1 MYYNK
6 KNHHN
11 NNGDFLMDFDR
22 KILKKG
28 KNITPI
34 DIKDNNK
41 NLCNTYD
48 FNLKSNKNSID
59 GFEIVTKVKRNFK

>member
-22 KILKKG
+22 KKIKKG
-28 KNITPI
+28 KNINPL
-34 DIKDNNK
+34 DIKENNI

-48 FNLKSNKNSID
+48 FNLKSNKINID
-59 GFEIVTKVKRNFK
+59 GFEIVTKLKRNFK